1 MFTSSFPITLAL
13 VLTIAVLSVS
23 AGCSRSPEGDGQ
35 VTFMAGF
42 KPQANLPFVGVY
54 VAQEKAFFAE
64 EDLEVKIS
72 HVNSPGDNLRLL
84 SRNEA
89 QFTTADAAAILER
102 RAGDPALPIVAIAL
116 LGQRGQQGFAVLAD
130 SGIQS
135 PTDWAGKTVGYK
147 AAQPT
152 PDHFAILEAA
162 GVDADA
168 VDILRVGFDP
178 RPLTTREVDV
188 LPVFL
193 SNEPNIL
200 RSLGYDVRLFEAAE
214 YGIPTL
220 GLTYA
225 TSESYLEDSPD
236 VVEKFLRASL
246 RGIAY
251 ADQHREEA
259 IDIVL
264 RYAPLEE
271 RKHMRFMLQTELEAA
286 EYSLAQEKG
295 FGWMTAEQWNSL
307 HDHLV
312 KYGAIA
318 DPLKDI
324 DAAYSLEII
333 GRIYGDRASE
343 Q

>member
-1 MFTSSFPITLAL
+1 MFTPSFPIVLAL
-13 VLTIAVLSVS
+13 VLTIAVLSMS
-23 AGCSRSPEGDGQ
+23 AGCSRSPESDGQ

-64 EDLEVKIS
+64 EGIKVKIS
-72 HVNSPGDNLRLL
+72 HVNSAGDNLRLL
-84 SRNEA
+84 SRNEI
-89 QFTTADAAAILER
+89 QFTTVDAATILER
-102 RAGDPALPIVAIAL
+102 RAGDPELPIVAIAL
-116 LGQRGQQGFAVLAD
+116 VGQRGQQGFAVLAD

-162 GVDADA
+162 GIDADA

-200 RSLGYDVRLFEAAE
+200 RSLGYDVRLFEAAD

-225 TSESYLEDSPD
+225 TSENYLEDNPGI
-236 VVEKFLRASL
+236 VEKFLRASL

-251 ADQHREEA
+251 ADQHRGEA

-264 RYAPLEE
+264 RYAPLED
-271 RKHMRFMLQTELEAA
+271 RKHMHFMLQTELEAA
-286 EYSLAQEKG
+286 RNSLVQEMG

-318 DPLKDI
+318 DPLKDV
-324 DAAYSLEII
+324 DAAYSLEVI
-333 GRIYGDRASE
+333 GRIYGGQSSE
-343 Q
+343 